1 LSLLWTLVLFT
12 HIAAAT
18 FWVGGQLMLVF
29 VMMPVMRRVARP
41 ELLGEMARLSGRR
54 FAKVSNFGL
63 FPVLVLTGILMAWH
77 DGVRLH
83 TVNTTSF
90 GHVLEVK
97 VVVVALVLGLAGGHG
112 VAARRL
118 SRRSVRSLALVTMA
132 LSVVILA
139 LAAALAILPS
149 P

>member
-12 HIAAAT
+12 HIVAAT

-29 VMMPVMRRVARP
+29 VMMPVMRRTARP
-41 ELLGEMARLSGRR
+41 ELLAEMARLSWHR

-83 TVNTTSF
+83 TIHTTSF
-90 GHVLEVK
+90 GHVLEIK
-97 VVVVALVLGLAGGHG
+97 IVVVALVFGLAGAHG
-112 VAARRL
+112 VAARRF
-118 SRRSVRSLALVTMA
+118 SRRGVRSLAVVTMA
-132 LSVVILA
+132 LSVVILG
-139 LAAALAILPS
+139 LAAALAILPA

>member
-1 LSLLWTLVLFT
+1 MSLLWTLVLFT

-29 VMMPVMRRVARP
+29 VMMPVMRRTARP
-41 ELLGEMARLSGRR
+41 ELLGEMATLSGRR

-83 TVNTTSF
+83 TIVPPPSGTCS
-90 GHVLEVK
+90 K
-97 VVVVALVLGLAGGHG
+97 SRSSWSPWSLVLRAATVSLHG
-112 VAARRL
+112 VSRDAAYG
-118 SRRSVRSLALVTMA
+118 AW
-132 LSVVILA
+132 
-139 LAAALAILPS
+139 P
-149 P
+149 

>member
-1 LSLLWTLVLFT
+1 MSLLWTFVLFT
-12 HIAAAT
+12 HIVAAT
-18 FWVGGQLMLVF
+18 FWVGGQLMLVL
-29 VMMPVMRRVARP
+29 VMMPVMRKTARP
-41 ELLGEMARLSGRR
+41 ELLGEIARLSGRR

-63 FPVLVLTGILMAWH
+63 FPVLVATGILMAWH
-77 DGVRLH
+77 DGLRMSN
-83 TVNTTSF
+83 VNSTSF

-97 VVVVALVLGLAGGHG
+97 VVVVALVLGLAGAHG
-112 VAARRL
+112 VAARRF
-118 SRRSVRSLALVTMA
+118 SRRGVRSLAMVTMA